1 MCKSR
6 YWYDKP
12 RVTFCRCSLCQGS
25 GLLAKAFSLNLTVNQ
40 SFAFCISFCLNR
52 LSPPL
57 NRYLFLKPCPL
68 HLPLKMC
75 PGEAVIHQLYAVAVW
90 LNHCLVSGGC
100 VCVLKHL
107 ILLFTAFVYHRSVC
121 KAWGEVQNGRSNIS
135 VWDNKWYRPYTLFI
149 QCFFCFHTSEHDGC
163 NVVTACFQKSW
174 DQ

>member
-1 MCKSR
+1 MCKCR
-6 YWYDKP
+6 YWYNKP
-12 RVTFCRCSLCQGS
+12 HVTFCRCSLCQGS

-40 SFAFCISFCLNR
+40 SLVFCISFCLNR
-52 LSPPL
+52 LSPPVNIFFSSPAHCTCFWKCAPENPVFRL
-57 NRYLFLKPCPL
+57 
-68 HLPLKMC
+68 
-75 PGEAVIHQLYAVAVW
+75 LYAVVVW

-100 VCVLKHL
+100 ICVLKHL
-107 ILLFTAFVYHRSVC
+107 ILLFTAFVHHGSVC
-121 KAWGEVQNGRSNIS
+121 KAWGKVQNERYNIS

>member
-1 MCKSR
+1 MCKCR

-12 RVTFCRCSLCQGS
+12 HVTFCRCSLCQGS
-25 GLLAKAFSLNLTVNQ
+25 GLLAKVFSLNLTVNQ
-40 SFAFCISFCLNR
+40 SLGFCISFCLNR
-52 LSPPL
+52 LSPPV

-75 PGEAVIHQLYAVAVW
+75 PGETRDSSVVCCCCLIKTLLSFRW
-90 LNHCLVSGGC
+90 LRLRAG
-100 VCVLKHL
+100 HL
-107 ILLFTAFVYHRSVC
+107 ILLFTAFVYRGSVC
-121 KAWGEVQNGRSNIS
+121 KAWGEVQNERYNIS
-135 VWDNKWYRPYTLFI
+135 VWDNKWYRQYILFI